1 MDQDQVE
8 LVIFLALLLS
18 EGQVTEKKREQLI
31 KQARRLAKKFDEW
44 LWEKQSFAI
53 AVKNTNLVR
62 EGDFILLQI

>member
-31 KQARRLAKKFDEW
+31 KQARRLAKKFDE
-44 LWEKQSFAI
+44 
-53 AVKNTNLVR
+53 
-62 EGDFILLQI
+62 